1 MLKKRNIAMVM
12 AAATVATSVAPVFA
26 AVENQNVD
34 EATLIAK
41 VEEMLNTKYSN
52 SREDGDGNLS
62 TQATGVNAYKNSV
75 YQIKATAQ
83 TATAINEEVKSVS
96 HLKEL
101 IEKVKVEKKVLTLAV
116 VDKGHKIVDGS
127 IEATEVNDRLT
138 YAATADSTKG
148 HVLLPTAGSIGTVGT
163 VDAGQTKI
171 TLANGNEI
179 EIAIGQYAFDLN
191 KPVDANGNVID
202 ANTTDAATQRRVV
215 GFEMAV
221 DTVNGQM
228 ERDLGSKAVV
238 NLVFN
243 NKDTKIEKELS
254 DLITED
260 GYTEA
265 GAEFVNTLLR
275 AKVATSGAPL
285 SVVKD
290 GVRYNIG
297 YATTTAVTAV
307 KDGGYEFSV
316 NLEAVKAGETLSGTA
331 TNVEITIKSDSQK
344 DLVDLKTYIETK
356 AAGTDDVVAGKIT
369 KLVGDTRFET
379 AVEVSKRAYP
389 ATGVGTTGA
398 GAVVLVGEN
407 AIVDG
412 LAAAPLAAQEDAP
425 ILLTKKDTVPAET
438 MNEIKRLVQ
447 KGSDIYLIG
456 GENTIS
462 KEVEAELIKEM
473 NANIIRVSG
482 EDRYAT
488 SLAIAEQITT
498 PNARAFVVG
507 GEGLADAMS
516 IAAIAANNVGAN
528 NVSPIIV
535 TPKEGLTKDAKSYI
549 KDTTAITSVDVIG
562 GESNIST
569 DVLKDIAA
577 IKRNIGGTQTP
588 FGAVNVERVAGADR
602 NDTNA
607 KVIKKYFHTESST
620 ANTASLSNVYVA
632 KNGNEQLI
640 DALAAAPLAGKNQG
654 AIVLATND
662 LTKAQN
668 TAVKESITGT
678 KTLTQV
684 GGGIASTVISKLV
697 ELLGL

>member
-75 YQIKATAQ
+75 YQITATAP

-148 HVLLPTAGSIGTVGT
+148 HVLLPTAGPIGTVGT

-238 NLVFN
+238 NLVYN

-254 DLITED
+254 NLITED
-260 GYTEA
+260 GYTEE
-265 GAEFVNTLLR
+265 GAKFVNTLLA
-275 AKVATSGAPL
+275 AKVANSTSPL
-285 SVVKD
+285 SVVKN

-297 YATTTAVTAV
+297 YATTTSVTAV
-307 KDGGYEFSV
+307 KEGGYEFTV
-316 NLEAVKAGETLSGTA
+316 NLEAVKAGETLSGIT
-331 TNVEITIKSDSQK
+331 TNVEITVKSDSQK
-344 DLVDLKTYIETK
+344 DLADLETYIRTK
-356 AAGTDDVVAGKIT
+356 TTVTDDVVAGKIT
-369 KLVGDTRFET
+369 KLAGESRFET
-379 AVEVSKRAYP
+379 AVEVSKEAYP
-389 ATGVGTTGA
+389 TIAVSGAQTAA

-425 ILLTKKDTVPAET
+425 ILLTKKDTVPTET
-438 MNEIKRLVQ
+438 MKEIKRLVQ

-462 KEVEAELIKEM
+462 KEVEAELVKEM
-473 NANIIRVSG
+473 NANIIRLSG
-482 EDRYAT
+482 DDRYAT
-488 SLAIAEQITT
+488 SLAIAEEITT
-498 PNARAFVVG
+498 PNSRAFVVG

-516 IAAIAANNVGAN
+516 IAAIAADDTTA
-528 NVSPIIV
+528 VSPIIV

-549 KDTTAITSVDVIG
+549 KDTVAITSVDVIG
-562 GESNIST
+562 GESNVST
-569 DVLKDIAA
+569 DVLKDIAG
-577 IKRNIGGTQTP
+577 IKRSGVE
-588 FGAVNVERVAGADR
+588 FGATNVERVAGADR

-607 KVIKKYFHTESST
+607 KVIKKYFYTENT
-620 ANTASLSNVYVA
+620 NTASLSNVYVA
-632 KNGNEQLI
+632 KDGNAQLI
-640 DALAAAPLAGKNQG
+640 DALAAAPLAGKHQG

-668 TAVKESITGT
+668 AAVKVSITGT

-684 GGGIASTVISKLV
+684 GGGIASTVVSKLV